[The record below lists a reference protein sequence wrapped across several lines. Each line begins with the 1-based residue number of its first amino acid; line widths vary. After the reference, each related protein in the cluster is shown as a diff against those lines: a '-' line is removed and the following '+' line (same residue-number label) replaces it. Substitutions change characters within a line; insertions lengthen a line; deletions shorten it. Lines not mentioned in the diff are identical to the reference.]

1 MQYNN
6 TAHRQQATGRQYSVG
21 LWPELCRQMLVASA
35 RCVDLAPTG
44 SSLALLPL
52 DGLTTFMVTS
62 ASASNSVPN
71 CSASLHAQGILSAK
85 EQERLHSFPCSKRRL
100 EWLGG
105 RLAAKYALQQYCSSA
120 WSGAHPFAQTSP
132 ALLSIDNDTHG
143 RPFVDWHADNVSF
156 CQQPPFLS
164 ISHSGQFA
172 AAMLAPGPCGLDVQR
187 IVAKLQRLQ
196 ARFASAAELAL
207 GREYDELLWLAML
220 WAAKE
225 AVKKCRYYDQPTFM
239 ERIEVQ
245 ALVGSALEPQGAVLF
260 CHLTDPVGLAAPSAA
275 TATTAVM
282 TVRVAIIQGH
292 ALALAVEV
300 GGA

>member
-1 MQYNN
+1 MQYN
-6 TAHRQQATGRQYSVG
+6 TAHRQQVTGRQRDAG

-35 RCVDLAPTG
+35 GCAELPPLG

-52 DGLTTFMVTS
+52 DGLPTFMTTA
-62 ASASNSVPN
+62 ASAANCVPD
-71 CSASLHAQGILSAK
+71 CSASLQAQGILSAK

-105 RLAAKYALQQYCSSA
+105 RLAAKYVLQQYCSSVCP
-120 WSGAHPFAQTSP
+120 GAHPFAQISP

-143 RPFVDWHADNVSF
+143 RPFVNWHESSVLS
-156 CQQPPFLS
+156 CQPPPFLS

-172 AAMLAPGPCGLDVQR
+172 AAMLAPVPCGLDVQR

-207 GREYDELLWLAML
+207 GREYDELSWLGML

-245 ALVGSALEPQGAVLF
+245 ALVGSALGPQGAVLY
-260 CHLTDPVGLAAPSAA
+260 CHLADPVGLAAPSAA
-275 TATTAVM
+275 TAAM
-282 TVRVAIIQGH
+282 AVRVVIIHGH
-292 ALALAVEV
+292 ALAMTVEV
-300 GGA
+300 GDA